1 MLFSIPFYYLSNFNG
16 DYSMKYFWQGGFIG
30 GVFWLSFYYISNTPI
45 KSMLY
50 LFLST
55 LFCGIMLIIGYCR
68 KKS

>member
-1 MLFSIPFYYLSNFNG
+1 
-16 DYSMKYFWQGGFIG
+16 MKYFWQGGFIG